1 MSSPAFRRV
10 LRRETHSPR
19 TVAMIIAVVL
29 LLVVLIYIGTE
40 IVLFLLAQPALLLG
54 PAAAATWLIGLP
66 TAQPGWLVAV
76 FGVVLA
82 VLGVIFVFLALAPG
96 RLSKHQMQHDNRA
109 VLVDNGVIAASVA
122 QHLSDETGIAR
133 EDITVGV
140 SHRTVDVTV
149 RTAVGVPLDKDPI
162 QQLAATEVDSYQLTP
177 KVKTRVRVERPKQN
191 EDEQ

>member
-19 TVAMIIAVVL
+19 TVAMIIAVLL

-149 RTAVGVPLDKDPI
+149 HTAVGVPLDKDPI

>member
-76 FGVVLA
+76 FGVVIA

-96 RLSKHQMQHDNRA
+96 RLSKHQMQHENRA

-149 RTAVGVPLDKDPI
+149 RPAVGVPLDKGPI

>member
-19 TVAMIIAVVL
+19 TVAMSIAVVL

-76 FGVVLA
+76 FGVVIA

-96 RLSKHQMQHDNRA
+96 RLSKHQMQHENRA

-149 RTAVGVPLDKDPI
+149 RPAVGVPLDKDPI